1 MFGRMSRRDQ
11 RHCLNVYL
19 ALREQGDD
27 DPHLL
32 TAALLHDVGKAVR
45 PIPLLYR
52 VAVTLLQAFSPPA
65 LAHLAACGRHQLL
78 QPFRIA
84 QEHAEIGAQMLR
96 DAGLPPPVVELVR
109 YHHGWPEA
117 QQGPARPLAELVSVL
132 RKADGAN

>member
-1 MFGRMSRRDQ
+1 MSRRDQ

-19 ALREQGDD
+19 ALREQGYD
-27 DPHLL
+27 DPQLL

-52 VAVTLLQAFSPPA
+52 VAVTLLQAFSPQA
-65 LAHLAACGRHQLL
+65 LAYLAARGRHQLL
-78 QPFRIA
+78 EPFRIA

-109 YHHGWPEA
+109 YHHGWPET
-117 QQGPARPLAELVSVL
+117 QQDREWPQAEWTSAL
-132 RKADGAN
+132 RQADGAN